1 MYILSV
7 EGVTIL
13 PVETAEEIAEWL
25 LKTPLK
31 SLEFRVLFFFSKMFA
46 DDGLQVGASFVLVMR
61 TNFDERMFN

>member
-25 LKTPLK
+25 LKTPFFF
-31 SLEFRVLFFFSKMFA
+31 EFRVLFFFSKN
-46 DDGLQVGASFVLVMR
+46 GLQMMVGASFVLVMR

>member
-25 LKTPLK
+25 LKTPLILW
-31 SLEFRVLFFFSKMFA
+31 SLGFFSFFLKN
-46 DDGLQVGASFVLVMR
+46 GLQMMVGASFVLVMR